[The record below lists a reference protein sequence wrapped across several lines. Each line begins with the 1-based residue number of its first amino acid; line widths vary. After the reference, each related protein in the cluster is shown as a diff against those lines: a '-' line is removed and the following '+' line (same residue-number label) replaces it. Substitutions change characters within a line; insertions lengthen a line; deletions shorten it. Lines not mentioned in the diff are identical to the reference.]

1 MKKGGYH
8 MISPIGNISV
18 QNMAYMKQNAQPN
31 SKVNEEANESA
42 AEKAREAHSDNPSI
56 GRRLDALA

>member
-8 MISPIGNISV
+8 MISSISSISA
-18 QNMAYMKQNAQPN
+18 QNLAYIKLNAQPN
-31 SKVNEEANESA
+31 GKVNEEANESA

-56 GRRLDALA
+56 GRRLDVLA